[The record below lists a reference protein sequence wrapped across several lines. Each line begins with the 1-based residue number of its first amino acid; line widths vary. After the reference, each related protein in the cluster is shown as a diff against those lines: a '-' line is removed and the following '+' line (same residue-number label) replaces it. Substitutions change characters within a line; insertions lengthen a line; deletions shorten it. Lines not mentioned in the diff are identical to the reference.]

1 MSTKVIFLGCFQQRP
16 NPADE
21 CKHEEGICEERQRRG
36 GWQYLLAQKILA
48 AVIAKR
54 IEAVTPARRAQTANS
69 LGTPVSRSA
78 ADHNAV
84 PAPNEGTLPAR
95 VVAVPESMTPSPRC
109 RCRISCIRNS
119 FPLLKNFTASRGRG
133 HHQTHTVYAP
143 RSRLKVSLRDDGPNH
158 AKHSAQSESARLE
171 QGCNS
176 FRFEFDTIACLVLH
190 TD

>member
-1 MSTKVIFLGCFQQRP
+1 M
-16 NPADE
+16 
-21 CKHEEGICEERQRRG
+21 
-36 GWQYLLAQKILA
+36 
-48 AVIAKR
+48 
-54 IEAVTPARRAQTANS
+54 
-69 LGTPVSRSA
+69 SRSA

-95 VVAVPESMTPSPRC
+95 VVAVPQSITPSPRC

-158 AKHSAQSESARLE
+158 AKHSAQSETNTSHDVQWVFHIGR
-171 QGCNS
+171 S
-176 FRFEFDTIACLVLH
+176 SYS
-190 TD
+190 TDQVGRVASDDDVKRA